1 MIKVLTVG
9 VFDLLHYGHVKLFE
23 RAKDLG
29 EYLIVAVQTDE
40 NVKIYKPNAEIIY
53 NTKQR
58 TEMVSS
64 IKYVDKVI
72 NYETVDNIVKKVE
85 YDILV
90 IGEDQKHEGFQA
102 AIQYSENMNKKVI
115 VLHRT
120 RDVSS
125 SELKNK
131 IERVFW

>member
-23 RAKDLG
+23 RAKSLG

-40 NVKIYKPNAEIIY
+40 NVKMYKPNAEIIY
-53 NTKQR
+53 NTRQR

-64 IKYVDKVI
+64 IKCVDEVI
-72 NYETVDNIVKKVE
+72 NYETVDSIVKKVE

-90 IGEDQKHEGFQA
+90 IGEDQKHEGFQLA
-102 AIQYSENMNKKVI
+102 MQYSKNMDKKVV
-115 VLHRT
+115 VLPRT